1 MGVDFLAHFIGDGAL
16 AIDHGRAIGVQQRRV
31 DVFMVEHQQAMVAD
45 VSAAEAELRVDREEV
60 HAVVVHADLFG
71 LVLGAVA
78 GVVEEA
84 RITAA
89 DRGAPGYEGRR
100 LVAGGHPDGIGT
112 AAGDGFE
119 GQAVAAFERQAAQA
133 FRGGHLRFGGSG
145 AGGERDAEEGE
156 GAERRAAGQDLA
168 AAEAGDQV
176 VHVRV
181 VRMVAGQLV
190 AITEQD
196 GIFFLQ
202 AHGRAPCGLID
213 GALTLTAESDGTMT
227 GTRGLLP

>member
-89 DRGAPGYEGRR
+89 DRGTPGYEGRR
-100 LVAGGHPDGIGT
+100 LVAGGHPDGIGA
-112 AAGDGFE
+112 AAGEGFE
-119 GQAVAAFERQAAQA
+119 G
-133 FRGGHLRFGGSG
+133 
-145 AGGERDAEEGE
+145 
-156 GAERRAAGQDLA
+156 
-168 AAEAGDQV
+168 
-176 VHVRV
+176 
-181 VRMVAGQLV
+181 
-190 AITEQD
+190 
-196 GIFFLQ
+196 
-202 AHGRAPCGLID
+202 
-213 GALTLTAESDGTMT
+213 
-227 GTRGLLP
+227 

>member
-78 GVVEEA
+78 GVVEES

-100 LVAGGHPDGIGT
+100 LVAGGHRMVSARPLAMASKGKRLRRLK
-112 AAGDGFE
+112 ASHAGLPRR
-119 GQAVAAFERQAAQA
+119 APA
-133 FRGGHLRFGGSG
+133 LR
-145 AGGERDAEEGE
+145 R
-156 GAERRAAGQDLA
+156 ERRW
-168 AAEAGDQV
+168 
-176 VHVRV
+176 R
-181 VRMVAGQLV
+181 
-190 AITEQD
+190 
-196 GIFFLQ
+196 
-202 AHGRAPCGLID
+202 
-213 GALTLTAESDGTMT
+213 GA
-227 GTRGLLP
+227 